1 MKYYLFIFSLIVYS
15 VNSQTIKKIEQT
27 FSKEVDGFKISIDVP
42 TTFEQIDDPNDKFKT
57 NTVFLIS
64 KKIKPLSVYRN
75 LFKVTQ
81 NSIPQNFTDEIINQ
95 IMGNKNRSIEMFTS
109 MKRSNPLIQLDM
121 NSFTSMVING
131 LKFYKIEFKYGFQNN
146 ICLFTIHKRKIFHIY
161 FTYINLIDGEMSEFE
176 NILKSLIIK

>member
-64 KKIKPLSVYRN
+64 KIKTSNVYRN
-75 LFKVTQ
+75 VFKVSQ
-81 NSIPQNFTDEIINQ
+81 KSIPQNFTDEMINQ
-95 IMGNKNRSIEMFTS
+95 MMEDKNKSIQMFTS
-109 MKRSNPLIQLDM
+109 MKRTNPLIQLDM
-121 NSFTSMVING
+121 NSFTSKLING
-131 LKFYKIEFKYGFQNN
+131 LKFYKIEFKNGMENN
-146 ICLFTIHKRKIFHIY
+146 ISLFTIHKRKMFFIY
-161 FTYINLIDGEMSEFE
+161 FTYLNLVDGEMSEFE
-176 NILKSLIIK
+176 NILKSIIIK